1 MLSRNRLLLGV
12 LVLAVIAL
20 CALAAFAQ
28 GQKSGN
34 QPMAVI
40 DTKSVNLG
48 DIIEGQDVAY
58 TFIVKNRGNAELQ
71 IISVRPG

>member
-1 MLSRNRLLLGV
+1 MPFRNKLLPGI

-40 DTKSVNLG
+40 DTKSVSLG
-48 DIIEGQDVAY
+48 DIIEGQDVEY
-58 TFIVKNRGNAELQ
+58 TFIVKNKGNAELQ
-71 IISVRPG
+71 IVSVRPG